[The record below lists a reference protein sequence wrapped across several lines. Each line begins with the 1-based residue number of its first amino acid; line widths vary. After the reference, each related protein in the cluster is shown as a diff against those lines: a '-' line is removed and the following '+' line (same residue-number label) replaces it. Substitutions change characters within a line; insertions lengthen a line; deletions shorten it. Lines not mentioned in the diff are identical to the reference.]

1 MGILYTIF
9 GWLLGLLSQ
18 PIVSRIEKYYKRGD
32 VKTAIFSEL
41 KNLLVRLAG
50 TCMKIEAHLGTK
62 DKESLRWLKAIYE
75 EYRVECPQNILDA
88 MDKLLQVPDDQFKK
102 AVQYLQAGENDGMGL
117 RRFSLSFTDSILESL
132 SVFDPKFQSDI
143 LEIRTQVGFLNELVE
158 DAMFYFRLTF
168 DPDAIKINSEPIRN
182 NMNNCYRQVGDGCR
196 RLVEKIQ
203 KVLKA

>member
-32 VKTAIFSEL
+32 VKTAIFSKL
-41 KNLLVRLAG
+41 KNLLVRLAS

-75 EYRVECPQNILDA
+75 EYRIECPQKILDA
-88 MDKLLQVPDDQFKK
+88 MEKIIQAPDEQFKV
-102 AVQYLQAGENDGMGL
+102 AVQYLKAGEDEGIGL
-117 RRFSLSFTDSILESL
+117 RGFSLPFTDSILENL

-143 LEIRTQVGFLNELVE
+143 LEIRTQVGFLNEVVE
-158 DAMFYFRLTF
+158 ESVFYFRLTF
-168 DPDAIKINSEPIRN
+168 DPDVIKTNSEPIKN
-182 NMNNCYRQVGDGCR
+182 NMNTCYRQVGDGCR

>member
-18 PIVSRIEKYYKRGD
+18 PIASRIEKYYKRGD

-41 KNLLVRLAG
+41 KNLLVRLAS

-75 EYRVECPQNILDA
+75 EYRIECHQEILDA
-88 MDKLLQVPDDQFKK
+88 MEKIIQAPDEQFKVV
-102 AVQYLQAGENDGMGL
+102 VQYLKAGEDQGIGL
-117 RRFSLSFTDSILESL
+117 RGFSLPFTDSILENL

-143 LEIRTQVGFLNELVE
+143 LEIRTQVGFLNEMVE
-158 DAMFYFRLTF
+158 ESVFYFRLTF
-168 DPDAIKINSEPIRN
+168 DPDAIKINSEPIKN
-182 NMNNCYRQVGDGCR
+182 NMNTCYRQVGDGCR

-203 KVLKA
+203 KVLKV